1 MLAEEIKWASG
12 RGVRWAKAEGVRSR
26 DEESLGYG
34 EGQEQDECVSAT
46 HTWVTQKAVCIS

>member
-46 HTWVTQKAVCIS
+46 HTWVTQKAVYIS